1 MSHLEWQILI
11 LDFHWAFLRLRRQR
25 CRGRTKTLLISISP
39 QLHNQENS
47 VVARKSMVVSMGG
60 CRWWESHQYL
70 PWEQTT
76 NFPTIH
82 DQQIQDQLKTI
93 SKTVRTKAYIQAWI
107 LKIENRTCIV
117 YYSSITVKFCM
128 LHLHSYARALVIV
141 WSESRRVY
149 SSVVVKGTVPLNFLF
164 APNT

>member
-1 MSHLEWQILI
+1 
-11 LDFHWAFLRLRRQR
+11 
-25 CRGRTKTLLISISP
+25 
-39 QLHNQENS
+39 
-47 VVARKSMVVSMGG
+47 MVVSMGG

-93 SKTVRTKAYIQAWI
+93 SKTVRTKAYIQAWWI

-117 YYSSITVKFCM
+117 DYSFIILLEFHYCEVLYASPPQLRARTSNCVVWVSKSLFVSGSKRYRPAKFFVCSKTLSCSRNGARCISCTSFGPKSVPRTKFWGKMVKEP
-128 LHLHSYARALVIV
+128 HH
-141 WSESRRVY
+141 
-149 SSVVVKGTVPLNFLF
+149 
-164 APNT
+164 

>member
-1 MSHLEWQILI
+1 
-11 LDFHWAFLRLRRQR
+11 
-25 CRGRTKTLLISISP
+25 
-39 QLHNQENS
+39 
-47 VVARKSMVVSMGG
+47 MVVSMGG

-93 SKTVRTKAYIQAWI
+93 SKTVGTKAYIQAWI

-117 YYSSITVKFCM
+117 DYSFIILLE
-128 LHLHSYARALVIV
+128 LHYCEVLYASPPQLRART
-141 WSESRRVY
+141 SNY
-149 SSVVVKGTVPLNFLF
+149 VV
-164 APNT
+164 

>member
-82 DQQIQDQLKTI
+82 DHQIQDQLKTI
-93 SKTVRTKAYIQAWI
+93 SKTVRTKAYTQAWI
-107 LKIENRTCIV
+107 LKIENRICIV
-117 YYSSITVKFCM
+117 YYSSIILLEFYYCEV
-128 LHLHSYARALVIV
+128 LYASPPQLRARTSNCVV
-141 WSESRRVY
+141 WVSKSIFV
-149 SSVVVKGTVPLNFLF
+149 SGS
-164 APNT
+164 

>member
-82 DQQIQDQLKTI
+82 DHQIQDQLKTI
-93 SKTVRTKAYIQAWI
+93 SKTGLHTSLDTENWKQNLYRLLQFYYCEVLYASPPQLRARTSNCVVWVSK
-107 LKIENRTCIV
+107 
-117 YYSSITVKFCM
+117 SIFV
-128 LHLHSYARALVIV
+128 SG
-141 WSESRRVY
+141 S
-149 SSVVVKGTVPLNFLF
+149 
-164 APNT
+164 